1 MKLSRT
7 KMILTAALAL
17 AGGFYTGA
25 QSNSTPADTN
35 YAQFSQFIT
44 ERNIFDPNRYPRNR
58 TGNTRVRTRTR
69 ARTVGAPYVTL
80 VGTMSYEKGLFAFF
94 DSNNPDMKK
103 ILTTDDEVA
112 GYKVKE
118 ITTGTVTLEGADK
131 KEFLMKVGEQ
141 MRQESG
147 TWQLNGQA
155 EADSSAAA
163 TEAPVESDS
172 PADAT
177 EAPAAA
183 PSSDLQANEVL
194 KRLMKLREQ
203 ENQ

>member
-1 MKLSRT
+1 
-7 KMILTAALAL
+7 
-17 AGGFYTGA
+17 
-25 QSNSTPADTN
+25 
-35 YAQFSQFIT
+35 
-44 ERNIFDPNRYPRNR
+44 
-58 TGNTRVRTRTR
+58 
-69 ARTVGAPYVTL
+69 VGAPYVTL

-155 EADSSAAA
+155 EASSSSTAVA
-163 TEAPVESDS
+163 EAPAESDS